1 MNNDKKP
8 PGIADVLIPRIGE
21 ILFIAI
27 FIALIGLGPKLM
39 NVDGDLGRHITLGD
53 YIISSCSIPTR
64 DVFSHTKLGD
74 SLTPHEWL
82 ADVIF
87 ALAHRAAGLDGI
99 VWITALIIGTVFW
112 LVYKQSLNLSSMAL
126 LALAGTILAAAAS
139 SLHWLSRPHIFTIL
153 FTVIWTTE
161 LEKLRIGIRK
171 NWMIFP
177 LIMLIWVNTHGAFIA
192 GILIWACYFTGLI
205 LDQKFSWRGIKP
217 YLWIGL
223 SSLLVSLINPDGFGI
238 WKTGFGFL
246 GNRYLVSHTAEYLPP
261 DFHQIS
267 TWPFLLLIVLSVG
280 ILAISNKKLNASH
293 VLLVSGWTAM
303 ALYSTR
309 NIPLYAVIVVP
320 ILVTAGA
327 DYLQGNKLT
336 GASEKFIAL
345 QSRLMDIE
353 KSLKSGLWSGV
364 VVVTVGLL
372 LMRGST
378 LDFQNEGNKFLD
390 DVFPVQAVDWIEE
403 KQLAGEG
410 FNYFPWGGYL
420 LYRIWPE
427 KLVFIDGQTDFYGE
441 ELTRKYEKVITVSLG
456 WEDVLKEY
464 QVSWVLMPTQSELI
478 QHLLE
483 LGDWDKVY
491 QDPFSTIMLL
501 EPGE

>member
-1 MNNDKKP
+1 MKTHIKP
-8 PGIADVLIPRIGE
+8 HDITAFLLPRIGE

-39 NVDGDLGRHITLGD
+39 NVDGDLGRHITLGNH
-53 YIISSCSIPTR
+53 IITSRSIPTR

-74 SLTPHEWL
+74 PLTPHEWL

-99 VWITALIIGTVFW
+99 VWITALIIGAAFW
-112 LVYKQSLNLSSMAL
+112 LVYKQSLDLSSMSL

-153 FTVIWTTE
+153 FTVIWVTE

-171 NWMIFP
+171 NWFIFP
-177 LIMLIWVNTHGAFIA
+177 VIMLIWVNTHGAFIA
-192 GILIWACYFTGLI
+192 GILIWACYIAGLI
-205 LDQKFSWRGIKP
+205 LDQKFSWPEIKT

-267 TWPFLLLIVLSVG
+267 TWPFLLMIVLSIG
-280 ILAISNKKLNASH
+280 LLAISKRRLNASH
-293 VLLVSGWTAM
+293 ALLLSGWTAM
-303 ALYSTR
+303 ALYSAR
-309 NIPLYAVIVVP
+309 NIPLYAVIVAP
-320 ILVTAGA
+320 ILVTVGA
-327 DYLQGNKLT
+327 DYLQANKSK
-336 GASEKFIAL
+336 GATNRFIAL
-345 QSRLMDIE
+345 QYRFMDIE
-353 KSLKSGLWSGV
+353 KSLKSGLWSGIV
-364 VVVTVGLL
+364 VVAAGLL
-372 LMRGST
+372 LMRGFT
-378 LDFQNEGNKFLD
+378 LDFQNKGNQFLD

-403 KQLAGEG
+403 NQLQGEG

-420 LYRIWPE
+420 LYRTWPE
-427 KLVFIDGQTDFYGE
+427 MLVFIDGQTDFYGE
-441 ELTRKYEKVITVSLG
+441 ELTRKYEKVITLSPG
-456 WEDVLKEY
+456 WEDVLQKY

-478 QHLLE
+478 QHLQE
-483 LGDWDKVY
+483 LGDWNAVY
-491 QDPFSTIMLL
+491 QDQISTIMVLRS
-501 EPGE
+501 GE

>member
-1 MNNDKKP
+1 
-8 PGIADVLIPRIGE
+8 
-21 ILFIAI
+21 
-27 FIALIGLGPKLM
+27 
-39 NVDGDLGRHITLGD
+39 
-53 YIISSCSIPTR
+53 
-64 DVFSHTKLGD
+64 
-74 SLTPHEWL
+74 
-82 ADVIF
+82 
-87 ALAHRAAGLDGI
+87 LDGI
-99 VWITALIIGTVFW
+99 VWITALIIGNVFW
-112 LVYKQSLNLSSMAL
+112 LVYKQSLNLSSMTL

-177 LIMLIWVNTHGAFIA
+177 LVMLIWVNTHGAFIA

-205 LDQKFSWRGIKP
+205 LDQKFSWQGIKP

-267 TWPFLLLIVLSVG
+267 TWPFLLLIVLSIG
-280 ILAISNKKLNASH
+280 ILAISNKKMNASH

-303 ALYSTR
+303 ALYSAR

-378 LDFQNEGNKFLD
+378 LDFQIEGNQFLD

-403 KQLAGEG
+403 NQLPGEG

-441 ELTRKYEKVITVSLG
+441 ELTRKYEKVLTVSPG
-456 WEDVLKEY
+456 WEDVLQEY

-483 LGDWDKVY
+483 LGEWDKVY

-501 EPGE
+501 GPGE

>member
-1 MNNDKKP
+1 MKNNIKP
-8 PGIADVLIPRIGE
+8 PGIAAVLIPRMGE

-39 NVDGDLGRHITLGD
+39 NIDGDLGRHITLGD
-53 YIISSCSIPTR
+53 HIISSRSIPTR

-87 ALAHRAAGLDGI
+87 AFAHRAAGLDGI
-99 VWITALIIGTVFW
+99 VWITALVIGATFW
-112 LVYKQSLNLSSMAL
+112 LVYKQSLNLSSMTF

-171 NWMIFP
+171 TWIIFP
-177 LIMLIWVNTHGAFIA
+177 AIMLIWVNTHGAFIA
-192 GILIWACYFTGLI
+192 GILIWACYLVGLI
-205 LDQKFSWRGIKP
+205 IDQKFSWQGIKP
-217 YLWIGL
+217 YLGIGA

-267 TWPFLLLIVLSVG
+267 TWPFLLLIVLSIVM
-280 ILAISNKKLNASH
+280 LAISKKKMNASH
-293 VLLVSGWTAM
+293 ILLLSGWTAM
-303 ALYSTR
+303 ALYSAR
-309 NIPLYAVIVVP
+309 NIPLYAVTVVP
-320 ILVTAGA
+320 ILVAVGA
-327 DYLQGNKLT
+327 DYIQGNKLKS
-336 GASEKFIAL
+336 ASDKFITL

-353 KSLKSGLWSGV
+353 KSLKGGLWSGIV
-364 VVVTVGLL
+364 VVVAGLL
-372 LMRGST
+372 LIRGFT
-378 LDFQNEGNKFLD
+378 LDFQNKGNQFLD
-390 DVFPVQAVDWIEE
+390 EVFPVQAIDWVENN
-403 KQLAGEG
+403 QLPGEG

-420 LYRIWPE
+420 LYRLWPE

-441 ELTRKYEKVITVSLG
+441 ELTRKYEKVITLSPG
-456 WEDVLKEY
+456 WESVMQKY
-464 QVSWVLMPTQSELI
+464 QISWVLMPTQSELI
-478 QHLLE
+478 QHLQNLDNWE
-483 LGDWDKVY
+483 MVY
-491 QDPFSTIMLL
+491 QDQFSTIMLL
-501 EPGE
+501 GSGE

>member
-1 MNNDKKP
+1 
-8 PGIADVLIPRIGE
+8 
-21 ILFIAI
+21 
-27 FIALIGLGPKLM
+27 
-39 NVDGDLGRHITLGD
+39 
-53 YIISSCSIPTR
+53 
-64 DVFSHTKLGD
+64 
-74 SLTPHEWL
+74 
-82 ADVIF
+82 
-87 ALAHRAAGLDGI
+87 
-99 VWITALIIGTVFW
+99 
-112 LVYKQSLNLSSMAL
+112 
-126 LALAGTILAAAAS
+126 
-139 SLHWLSRPHIFTIL
+139 
-153 FTVIWTTE
+153 
-161 LEKLRIGIRK
+161 
-171 NWMIFP
+171 MIFP
-177 LIMLIWVNTHGAFIA
+177 LIMLIWVNLHGAFIA

-205 LDQKFSWRGIKP
+205 LDQKFSWQGIKP

-267 TWPFLLLIVLSVG
+267 TWPFLLLIVLSIG
-280 ILAISNKKLNASH
+280 ILAISNKKMNASH

-303 ALYSTR
+303 ALYSAR

-327 DYLQGNKLT
+327 DYLQANKLT

-345 QSRLMDIE
+345 QSRLMNIE

-441 ELTRKYEKVITVSLG
+441 ELTRKYEKVLTVSPG
-456 WEDVLKEY
+456 WEDVLQEY
-464 QVSWVLMPTQSELI
+464 QVSWILMPTQSELI

-483 LGDWDKVY
+483 LGEWDKVY

-501 EPGE
+501 GPGE